1 MVELRCLFLQS
12 NNIEAISGLSTLQNL
27 TNLNLCS
34 NFISKLENLR
44 DLPNLHT
51 LLLSRYGHYR
61 IHISVHGRL
70 LLVEMDENFYFTLM
84 RSLKVILTRNK
95 I

>member
-61 IHISVHGRL
+61 IHISVHQRRL
-70 LLVEMDENFYFTLM
+70 VGMDENFYFTLM